1 MISKIR
7 KELLEQGLLTPEKRE
22 RVEKIAAREI
32 VSVYYDLR
40 ALLCVG
46 VLLLSTGIGI
56 LIYENI
62 SDAGHLVA
70 IGVLILITAGCFVY
84 VFRKGPPYSHGVVEG
99 PTPYFD
105 YVVLLGSLLFIS
117 VQGYLQFQYD
127 LLTENMGMSTL
138 ISALLFFFV
147 AYRFDHIGVLSLG
160 ITSLASFFSITI
172 SPKKWYNGDFLEGPH
187 VYLTAVIFG
196 VVLAAVA
203 LLLERR
209 QIKPH
214 FLFTYLNFA
223 LLIFFAGA
231 ISGLF
236 ESRHL
241 IGLYIPVIYAGVLF
255 AYLSAKKRKSFL
267 FLLYAFIAGY
277 IATTYLLAETILVR
291 ADESLWFYYF
301 LFSSGGFVYLIIKYR
316 KHFTRA

>member
-7 KELLEQGLLTPEKRE
+7 KELLEQGQLTPEKQA
-22 RVEKIAAREI
+22 RVESIIAGKV

-40 ALLCVG
+40 ALLYVG
-46 VLLLSTGIGI
+46 VLLFSTGIGI

-62 SDAGHLVA
+62 SDAGHLIA
-70 IGVLILITAGCFVY
+70 IGVLALLTAGCFVY
-84 VFRKGPPYSHGVVEG
+84 AFLRGPAYSPGAVEG

-105 YVVLLGSLLFIS
+105 YVVLLGGLLFIS
-117 VQGYLQFQYD
+117 VQGYLQFRFD
-127 LLTENMGMSTL
+127 VLTENMGMSTL
-138 ISALLFFFV
+138 ISALVFFFV
-147 AYRFDHIGVLSLG
+147 AYRFDHAGVLSLG

-172 SPKKWYNGDFLEGPH
+172 SPKKWYSGDFLEGPH

-196 VVLAAVA
+196 VALAAVA

-214 FLFTYLNFA
+214 FLFTYVNFA

-241 IGLYIPVIYAGVLF
+241 MGLYLPLIGAGVLF
-255 AYLSAKKRKSFL
+255 AYLSAKRRKSFL
-267 FLLYAFIAGY
+267 FLLYGFVAGY
-277 IATTYLLAETILVR
+277 IAITYLFAETIFAR
-291 ADESLWFYYF
+291 ADETLWFYYF
-301 LFSSGGFVYLIIKYR
+301 LFSCGGFVYLIIKYR
-316 KHFTRA
+316 KHLSRD